1 MRPPVV
7 DNRIV
12 NGIACIRRDVVCFL
26 RSGKRFVKS
35 GMSNSLAKFGSRMIF
50 NSPAKLALRN

>member
-7 DNRIV
+7 DNRIA

-26 RSGKRFVKS
+26 RSGNRSVKS
-35 GMSNSLAKFGSRMIF
+35 GMANVPQSCGPSLARG
-50 NSPAKLALRN
+50 